1 MAMTFEYKNSCAVAG
16 YPLRTE
22 TAKIM
27 SGAGILEKNTLIG
40 KVTRGEPTFSVV
52 PAETNTGDGT
62 LSDVV
67 LGSFNLI
74 GEYVLEC
81 VTVTGEPTF
90 SVVPAET
97 NTGDGTLSDVV
108 LGSFNLIGEYVL
120 ECVTVTDDATT
131 FQVLSPNGFV
141 MPNALVGVLY
151 ENPQIS
157 FKIVAGE
164 TAFVAGDKITINIQE
179 TAGSGEYKKDDAT
192 TFQVLSPN
200 GFVMPNALVGVL
212 YENPQISFKIVAGET
227 AFVAGD
233 KITINIQETAGS
245 GEYKKAVFGAK
256 DGSADYENLRILLS
270 KVDAT
275 TAAVNCN
282 VYIEGVFDLK
292 RVVLDTSFFND
303 GIVRDELINGLR
315 SYNILLRNDVGEA

>member
-1 MAMTFEYKNSCAVAG
+1 MAMTFEYKNNCAVAG

-52 PAETNTGDGT
+52 PAEANTGDGT
-62 LSDVV
+62 LSAVV

-81 VTVTGEPTF
+81 VTVTE
-90 SVVPAET
+90 
-97 NTGDGTLSDVV
+97 
-108 LGSFNLIGEYVL
+108 
-120 ECVTVTDDATT
+120 DATT

-164 TAFVAGDKITINIQE
+164 TDFVA
-179 TAGSGEYKKDDAT
+179 
-192 TFQVLSPN
+192 
-200 GFVMPNALVGVL
+200 
-212 YENPQISFKIVAGET
+212 
-227 AFVAGD
+227 
-233 KITINIQETAGS
+233 
-245 GEYKKAVFGAK
+245 
-256 DGSADYENLRILLS
+256 
-270 KVDAT
+270 
-275 TAAVNCN
+275 
-282 VYIEGVFDLK
+282 
-292 RVVLDTSFFND
+292 
-303 GIVRDELINGLR
+303 
-315 SYNILLRNDVGEA
+315 

>member
-52 PAETNTGDGT
+52 PAGTNTGNGT

-81 VTVTGEPTF
+81 VTVTEDT
-90 SVVPAET
+90 
-97 NTGDGTLSDVV
+97 
-108 LGSFNLIGEYVL
+108 
-120 ECVTVTDDATT
+120 TT

-151 ENPQIS
+151 VNPR
-157 FKIVAGE
+157 
-164 TAFVAGDKITINIQE
+164 
-179 TAGSGEYKKDDAT
+179 
-192 TFQVLSPN
+192 
-200 GFVMPNALVGVL
+200 
-212 YENPQISFKIVAGET
+212 ISFKIVAGET

>member
-1 MAMTFEYKNSCAVAG
+1 MQKFEFRESCAIAG
-16 YPLRTE
+16 GPPLQTMGV
-22 TAKIM
+22 KIM

-52 PAETNTGDGT
+52 PAETNTGNGT

-81 VTVTGEPTF
+81 VTVTE
-90 SVVPAET
+90 
-97 NTGDGTLSDVV
+97 
-108 LGSFNLIGEYVL
+108 
-120 ECVTVTDDATT
+120 DATT

-164 TAFVAGDKITINIQE
+164 K
-179 TAGSGEYKKDDAT
+179 
-192 TFQVLSPN
+192 
-200 GFVMPNALVGVL
+200 
-212 YENPQISFKIVAGET
+212 

-256 DGSADYENLRILLS
+256 DGSADYENLKILFS

-275 TAAVNCN
+275 TEAVNCSA
-282 VYIEGVFDLK
+282 YITGTFNIK
-292 RVVLDTSFFND
+292 RLILDSSFFND
-303 GIVRDELINGLR
+303 GIVRRELINGLR
-315 SYNILLRNDVGEA
+315 DYGILLRNDVKEM

>member
-1 MAMTFEYKNSCAVAG
+1 MQKFEFRESCAIAG
-16 YPLRTE
+16 GPPLQTMGV
-22 TAKIM
+22 KIM

-120 ECVTVTDDATT
+120 ECVTVTEDVTT

-151 ENPQIS
+151 KNPQIS

-179 TAGSGEYKKDDAT
+179 TAGSGDAT

-256 DGSADYENLRILLS
+256 DGSADYENLKILFS

-275 TAAVNCN
+275 TEAVNCSA
-282 VYIEGVFDLK
+282 YITGTFNIK
-292 RVVLDTSFFND
+292 RLILDSSFFND
-303 GIVRDELINGLR
+303 GIVRRELINGLR
-315 SYNILLRNDVGEA
+315 DYGILLRNDVKEM